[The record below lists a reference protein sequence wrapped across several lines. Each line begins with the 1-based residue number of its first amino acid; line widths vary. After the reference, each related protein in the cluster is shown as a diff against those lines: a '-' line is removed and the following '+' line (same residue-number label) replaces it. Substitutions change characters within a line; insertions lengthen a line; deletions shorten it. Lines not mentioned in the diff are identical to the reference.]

1 MAVQH
6 RSSAPCSVMSPA
18 NQTMAIGV
26 YRAGFA
32 SMAQFFLGLLE
43 RHGAAPPPPPPRD
56 PSVSVRQRGGE
67 ECG

>member
-1 MAVQH
+1 MAVRH
-6 RSSAPCSVMSPA
+6 RSAPCSVIMSPA

-43 RHGAAPPPPPPRD
+43 RHGVCDIMIP
-56 PSVSVRQRGGE
+56 
-67 ECG
+67 